1 MGFELDGIL
10 LYIYLYYSLSLR
22 YTALLDAFAECGISE
37 SWTNQIIKSIYIY
50 ICISNKILEEIELVP
65 VVYDYPTRQE
75 RFPVRT
81 QAYVFFVFFLTRVY
95 RILFYVLDDNDALQL
110 LTQLLAH
117 QELFAPTFSFV
128 IQHILSRILHIK
140 KMSFRMTV
148 YF

>member
-22 YTALLDAFAECGISE
+22 YTALLDAFAERGISK

-81 QAYVFFVFFLTRVY
+81 QAYVFFFFLTRVY
-95 RILFYVLDDNDALQL
+95 RILFYILDDNDALQL
-110 LTQLLAH
+110 LAKLLAH